1 MEENLNFLDL
11 AQRKD
16 DSFIRELS
24 SLSLAFIGDA
34 VYELMVRT
42 YILDGNQNVNKLH
55 RKAIDFVK
63 AKAQSD
69 AMTSILDNLTKDE
82 LSVFRRGRN
91 TNPHTVPKNA
101 KLADY
106 RNATGLEAVFGYL
119 YLKNESKR
127 LLELFRMMEDQ
138 RNES

>member
-1 MEENLNFLDL
+1 MEKDLIFLDL
-11 AQRKD
+11 AKKKD

-55 RKAIDFVK
+55 RKAINFVK
-63 AKAQSD
+63 AKAQAD
-69 AMTSILDNLTKDE
+69 SINSIIDQLTKEE

-101 KLADY
+101 KLSDY
-106 RNATGLEAVFGYL
+106 RAATGLEAVFGYL
-119 YLKNESKR
+119 YLKNDADR
-127 LLELFRMMEDQ
+127 LMELFNMMEEK